1 MKTQSEKAKVPD
13 SHLNPQAKDGTKIEE
28 QIQNLEE
35 RIVWLETIVLSLL
48 ENTDTSQKPNSTSET
63 VSGTST
69 STIPQVRGKAN
80 LDRSLLATQP
90 LKKSVSLLPKK
101 EKTPSSNSSTSPP
114 AHLPPLIVDPAVFQL
129 RITEAFAT
137 LDQRLAEVE
146 KHSSPDKDAEEK
158 QFRPLSIKIIP
169 ELASTSHRLKTQG
182 DHHKS
187 GLEST
192 SPSMIS
198 KLLSLWGTN
207 EVLPFLHRW
216 YHEEYA
222 QGKRGDA
229 GARGDL
235 ELLIAIAEYFRRIP
249 R

>member
-1 MKTQSEKAKVPD
+1 MKTQSEKAK
-13 SHLNPQAKDGTKIEE
+13 DGVKIEE

-48 ENTDTSQKPNSTSET
+48 ENTDTSQKPNSTSEIVT
-63 VSGTST
+63 SGTST
-69 STIPQVRGKAN
+69 STIPQVRGKTN

-90 LKKSVSLLPKK
+90 LKKSVSPLPRK
-101 EKTPSSNSSTSPP
+101 EKTPPSNSSTSPP

-137 LDQRLAEVE
+137 LDQRLVEVE
-146 KHSSPDKDAEEK
+146 KHSSSDKDAEEK
-158 QFRPLSIKIIP
+158 QFRPPSIKIIP
-169 ELASTSHRLKTQG
+169 ELASTGHRLKTQG
-182 DHHKS
+182 DYHKS

-192 SPSMIS
+192 SPSMMS